1 MSQKLKYTTEQFRKA
16 IVRSGGVI
24 GVIAARVGCSWH
36 TAKKYI
42 DKFPTLRDA
51 YDNELQ
57 FTNDIALSVVLQAI
71 KEGDIGTAK
80 WWLTKKRPLEFGD
93 QQVPPVEQRGVED
106 LTVIAEMIR
115 AAHETSGTDRP

>member
-57 FTNDIALSVVLQAI
+57 FTNDIALTVVLQAI

-93 QQVPPVEQRGVED
+93 QQTLTVEQHSVED
-106 LTVIAEMIR
+106 LSVLADMIR
-115 AAHETSGTDRP
+115 DAHERD

>member
-1 MSQKLKYTTEQFRKA
+1 MSQKLKFTTDQFSKA
-16 IVRSGGVI
+16 IKGSGGVI
-24 GVIAARVGCSWH
+24 TMIAQRVGCSWN

-42 DKFPTLRDA
+42 EKFPTLRDA
-51 YDNELQ
+51 YECELQ
-57 FTNDIALSVVLQAI
+57 FTNDLALAVVLQAI

-93 QQVPPVEQRGVED
+93 QQVPTVEQRGVED

-115 AAHETSGTDRP
+115 DAHERDW